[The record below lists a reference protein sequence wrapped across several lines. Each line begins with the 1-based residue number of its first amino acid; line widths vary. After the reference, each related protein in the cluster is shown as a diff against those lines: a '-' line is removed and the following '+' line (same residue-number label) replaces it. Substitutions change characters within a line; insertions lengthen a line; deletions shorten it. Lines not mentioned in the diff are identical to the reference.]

1 MTLSRAIVTISSLI
15 VISSLV
21 GCWGNDEVRSTCDEL
36 QPYQAVVPSE
46 RITIP
51 EGLDSL
57 DQYKEMPIPES
68 NSTPR
73 PAGSRCIEYPP
84 AIGSGNN

>member
-21 GCWGNDEVRSTCDEL
+21 GCWGNDEIRTTCDEL
-36 QPYQAVVPSE
+36 QPYQTVVPGE

-68 NSTPR
+68 NSPPR
-73 PAGSRCIEYPP
+73 PAGSKCIEYPP
-84 AIGSGNN
+84 PL